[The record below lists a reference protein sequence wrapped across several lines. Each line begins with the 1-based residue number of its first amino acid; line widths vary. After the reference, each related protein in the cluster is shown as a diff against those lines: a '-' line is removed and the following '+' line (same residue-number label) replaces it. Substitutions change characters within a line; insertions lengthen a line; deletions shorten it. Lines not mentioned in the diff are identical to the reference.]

1 MADPMTLRD
10 EDVGRIGE
18 YVKPWLRELVGEMV
32 PSPEPVGARLLERM
46 VRVEEELRAQRTL
59 MDERFG
65 FMAARFEAIDK
76 RFDAVDK
83 RFEDLIGQMNVRFEA
98 VDKRFEA
105 VDKRFEAVDKRF
117 EDLISQM
124 KCALRDGGP
133 AVRRIESARRQPFQD
148 AGLDDRFR
156 VRHRYRVDHRVRTA
170 LLSPA
175 QLGRRG
181 ARCNPASPRHAAPAS
196 VRVPV
201 ALLLPLPGG
210 DWRGRAGE
218 VGELG

>member
-18 YVKPWLRELVGEMV
+18 YVKPWLRELVVEMV
-32 PSPEPVGARLLERM
+32 PHPEPVGARLLERM

-117 EDLISQM
+117 EDLIGQM
-124 KCALRDGGP
+124 NARFETVD
-133 AVRRIESARRQPFQD
+133 RRFEESRAHADSRFKTLVLMIGFGF
-148 AGLDDRFR
+148 AIVTLLTTVFGLI
-156 VRHRYRVDHRVRTA
+156 A
-170 LLSPA
+170 
-175 QLGRRG
+175 
-181 ARCNPASPRHAAPAS
+181 
-196 VRVPV
+196 
-201 ALLLPLPGG
+201 
-210 DWRGRAGE
+210 
-218 VGELG
+218 